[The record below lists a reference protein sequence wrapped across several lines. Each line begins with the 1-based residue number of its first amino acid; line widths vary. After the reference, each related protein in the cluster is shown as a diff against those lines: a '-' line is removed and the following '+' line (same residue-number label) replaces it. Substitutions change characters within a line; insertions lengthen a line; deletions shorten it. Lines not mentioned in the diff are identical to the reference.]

1 MGEKSNKAIDPLADL
16 FSNVQLTGLSKP
28 TNKRSTL
35 EPLQIDLPIESAER
49 NPPAIET
56 SQSGFKQPKRPPRYL
71 GEEYEST
78 ASDIEIEEVD
88 SDEDPVIDKSSVI
101 EDAAQAEPV
110 STPGLVD
117 TSTQDTSVK
126 EEKKPQID
134 VQTQIQI
141 AMLQQKMH
149 RQRLALKQKQEAEKD
164 AKVADDTGP
173 VSLSSDLNPRYT
185 QSVGSPSSRPQVED
199 SLAKLNSKM
208 TQQRST
214 PSAMDLFLAA
224 AAESEQPQTSKRA
237 KPPAAKSVAQSVHQT
252 AMKEPSQAPAPK
264 PLMGNRLMLR
274 LEEMIRS
281 QLPLLKEFHVASA
294 LDSFDRPLMRA
305 IWRSHR
311 TKFLISGQLEYAVAA
326 LSVIDAFEQ
335 IEEGQLVAAYVETT
349 ASDYLIWVDLPHQR
363 LVAAFADAKSYFASK

>member
-1 MGEKSNKAIDPLADL
+1 MGEKSNKTIDPLADL
-16 FSNVQLTGLSKP
+16 FSNVQLTGLSRPK
-28 TNKRSTL
+28 NKRSTL
-35 EPLQIDLPIESAER
+35 EPLQIDLPIESTER
-49 NPPAIET
+49 NPPVIQKT
-56 SQSGFKQPKRPPRYL
+56 SSGLKQPKRPPRYL
-71 GEEYEST
+71 GEEYESN
-78 ASDIEIEEVD
+78 ASDIEIEEMD
-88 SDEDPVIDKSSVI
+88 SDEDALSSEPSESNSSTQQTASSTVETLEKS
-101 EDAAQAEPV
+101 E
-110 STPGLVD
+110 D
-117 TSTQDTSVK
+117 TS
-126 EEKKPQID
+126 QID

-149 RQRLALKQKQEAEKD
+149 RQRLALRKKQEAEKSENSVEEAPLFSD
-164 AKVADDTGP
+164 SSS
-173 VSLSSDLNPRYT
+173 VST
-185 QSVGSPSSRPQVED
+185 QVTQRPSSRPQVED

-208 TQQRST
+208 TQQKST

-224 AAESEQPQTSKRA
+224 AAESQQTKSMKTVKQPEVTSVAKPIQSPEQEMPQT
-237 KPPAAKSVAQSVHQT
+237 
-252 AMKEPSQAPAPK
+252 APK

-274 LEEMIRS
+274 IEEMIRT

-349 ASDYLIWVDLPHQR
+349 ASDYLIWVDLPNGR

>member
-1 MGEKSNKAIDPLADL
+1 MGEKSNKPIDPLADL

-28 TNKRSTL
+28 KNKRTTL
-35 EPLQIDLPIESAER
+35 EPLQIDLPIESTER
-49 NPPAIET
+49 HPPVIEKT
-56 SQSGFKQPKRPPRYL
+56 SSGVKQPKRPPRYL
-71 GEEYEST
+71 GEEYESN
-78 ASDIEIEEVD
+78 ASDIEIEEMD
-88 SDEDPVIDKSSVI
+88 SDEEVMSSGPS
-101 EDAAQAEPV
+101 DAKA
-110 STPGLVD
+110 STPQNVS
-117 TSTQDTSVK
+117 STVGTT
-126 EEKKPQID
+126 EKSDQKSKID

-149 RQRLALKQKQEAEKD
+149 RQRLALRKKQD
-164 AKVADDTGP
+164 AQKSENNVEENP
-173 VSLSSDLNPRYT
+173 VSSNSSSVST
-185 QSVGSPSSRPQVED
+185 QVTQTPSSLPQVED
-199 SLAKLNSKM
+199 SLAKLNSKI
-208 TQQRST
+208 TQQKST

-224 AAESEQPQTSKRA
+224 AAESQQP
-237 KPPAAKSVAQSVHQT
+237 KSVKTAKQPEIKSAIQSPDQET
-252 AMKEPSQAPAPK
+252 LQSSPK

-274 LEEMIRS
+274 IEEMIRT

-326 LSVIDAFEQ
+326 LSVIDAFEH

-349 ASDYLIWVDLPHQR
+349 ASDYLIWVDLPNGR

>member
-1 MGEKSNKAIDPLADL
+1 MGEKSNRPIDPLADL

-28 TNKRSTL
+28 KNKRSTL
-35 EPLQIDLPIESAER
+35 EPLQIDLPVEMTER
-49 NPPAIET
+49 TPPVLEKT
-56 SQSGFKQPKRPPRYL
+56 QSGLKQPKSPPRYL
-71 GEEYEST
+71 GEEYDSA
-78 ASDIEIEEVD
+78 ASDVEIEEMD
-88 SDEDPVIDKSSVI
+88 SDEETVVETPIEAVENEAEVSSPV
-101 EDAAQAEPV
+101 
-110 STPGLVD
+110 
-117 TSTQDTSVK
+117 VK
-126 EEKKPQID
+126 ADEKKSQID

-149 RQRLALKQKQEAEKD
+149 RQRLALKKKQEAE
-164 AKVADDTGP
+164 
-173 VSLSSDLNPRYT
+173 
-185 QSVGSPSSRPQVED
+185 QSNSEKASSPSSINQEPNEFTSVQSASTRPQVED
-199 SLAKLNSKM
+199 SLAKLNNKL
-208 TQQRST
+208 TQQKST

-224 AAESEQPQTSKRA
+224 AAENEQTKRQPQS
-237 KPPAAKSVAQSVHQT
+237 SAQSVPKTATKPNVQKQT
-252 AMKEPSQAPAPK
+252 IANDNTQASTSK

-274 LEEMIRS
+274 IEEMIRT

-311 TKFLISGQLEYAVAA
+311 TKFLMSGQLEYAVAA
-326 LSVIDAFEQ
+326 LSVIDAFEH

>member
-1 MGEKSNKAIDPLADL
+1 MGEKSNRPVDPLADL

-28 TNKRSTL
+28 KSKRSTL
-35 EPLQIDLPIESAER
+35 EPLQIDLPVETTER
-49 NPPAIET
+49 TPPVLEK

-78 ASDIEIEEVD
+78 ASDVEIEEMD
-88 SDEDPVIDKSSVI
+88 SDEDPVSDVLESV
-101 EDAAQAEPV
+101 ATNEPEV
-110 STPGLVD
+110 PTPVTKAD
-117 TSTQDTSVK
+117 
-126 EEKKPQID
+126 EKKSQID

-149 RQRLALKQKQEAEKD
+149 RQRLAMKKKQEAK
-164 AKVADDTGP
+164 AQ
-173 VSLSSDLNPRYT
+173 SSTEATPSV
-185 QSVGSPSSRPQVED
+185 QSNAGQLPESVESPSTRPQVED
-199 SLAKLNSKM
+199 SLAKLNSKI
-208 TQQRST
+208 TQQKST

-224 AAESEQPQTSKRA
+224 AAESEQA
-237 KPPAAKSVAQSVHQT
+237 KTQSQKSVQPVSKKSAQPSTPQPVKNEIPQ
-252 AMKEPSQAPAPK
+252 EPSSK

-274 LEEMIRS
+274 IEDMIRT

-326 LSVIDAFEQ
+326 LSVIDAFEH